1 MPQVKLFGNLRKL
14 APTATLEI
22 PGATVREVILAL
34 CAANEDLC
42 GAILDEGHV
51 RPHVRVMV
59 AGRDVVL
66 AQGLDTPVGE
76 AEQIAIFPPIAGG

>member
-1 MPQVKLFGNLRKL
+1 MPQVRLFGNLRKL
-14 APTATLEI
+14 ASTTTLEFA
-22 PGATVREVILAL
+22 GDTVREVILAL

-42 GAILDEGHV
+42 GAILDDGHL

-66 AQGLDTPVGE
+66 TGGLDTPVGE
-76 AEQIAIFPPIAGG
+76 ADQIAIFPPIAGG